1 MQRCTCACLSL
12 RTVSLLILYIHHI
25 TMYACTHCD
34 AVYPGVLDFYREL
47 DLGDIVSSGGPEAWP
62 PGRMGNLVF
71 LSARPHVYK
80 DMRSVW

>member
-1 MQRCTCACLSL
+1 
-12 RTVSLLILYIHHI
+12 
-25 TMYACTHCD
+25 MYACTHCD